1 MAAPGVAGAADAG
14 GVAPGASLA
23 FGLAAPGGDTAAL
36 GGADGA
42 PLAPGT
48 GSALVLG
55 KDWFGGSAFGAT
67 AGCVVLGVPAGAP
80 GKPVFTAG
88 LIAALGGT
96 GNLPCWISVA
106 LCATAGGS
114 VGVAPPCPGATATAG
129 ETEAPLALAPAL
141 TPGTAPGRPG

>member
-36 GGADGA
+36 GGAGGA

-55 KDWFGGSAFGAT
+55 KDWFGGSAFGAFT
-67 AGCVVLGVPAGAP
+67 CCVALGVP
-80 GKPVFTAG
+80 V
-88 LIAALGGT
+88 
-96 GNLPCWISVA
+96 
-106 LCATAGGS
+106 
-114 VGVAPPCPGATATAG
+114 
-129 ETEAPLALAPAL
+129 
-141 TPGTAPGRPG
+141 

>member
-1 MAAPGVAGAADAG
+1 
-14 GVAPGASLA
+14 
-23 FGLAAPGGDTAAL
+23 
-36 GGADGA
+36 
-42 PLAPGT
+42 
-48 GSALVLG
+48 LVLG
-55 KDWFGGSAFGAT
+55 KVWFGGS
-67 AGCVVLGVPAGAP
+67 PAGALAGNGPFGLPTCPAGPP
-80 GKPVFTAG
+80 GKLARAAG

-96 GNLPCWISVA
+96 GALPCWISVA